1 MEKKDYIN
9 QFSIQTEIEKCDDL
23 AQRVLMYRLY
33 TEYLKKLNKNIT
45 EKKDNKLF
53 IKLLSSYNN
62 IAEEVVSKDYLNNG
76 ENYEKVYNRIDNDY
90 LLLKSYFSNLELKNR
105 EQLKETIDL
114 ITEIE
119 CLLKLKVSFP
129 ESLERCLNK
138 EIEKNEEKSK
148 KENSKRMS

>member
-23 AQRVLMYRLY
+23 APRVLMYRLY
-33 TEYLKKLNKNIT
+33 IEYLKNSNKHIT
-45 EKKDNKLF
+45 EQTDKKLF
-53 IKLLSSYNN
+53 IKLLSSYNK
-62 IAEEVVSKDYLNNG
+62 IAKKVISKDYLDSG
-76 ENYEKVYNRIDNDY
+76 KNYEKVYNRIDNDY